1 MWMRLLLSVLL
12 LCVSSTRIRSEGARP
27 ATAADG
33 QSRWD
38 LFKPDQIAW
47 RDGPPSLQ
55 PGAKMAILEGDPE
68 REGFFT
74 MRLKLPDGY
83 RVLPHW
89 HPKTERL
96 TIIQGVVNL
105 GTGDRFDE
113 KATQPLVAGT
123 YSSMPPKMTH
133 FAWMKGETILQLSS
147 EGPWQVVYVNPADDP
162 RNVAPRK

>member
-1 MWMRLLLSVLL
+1 MWMRLLLSVVLL
-12 LCVSSTRIRSEGARP
+12 GASASGIRSEQGSG
-27 ATAADG
+27 ATASG
-33 QSRWD
+33 SRWD
-38 LFKPDQIAW
+38 LVEPDHIAW
-47 RDGPPSLQ
+47 RDGPPSLL

-105 GTGDRFDE
+105 GTGDRFDAG
-113 KATQPLVAGT
+113 ATQALVAGT

-147 EGPWQVVYVNPADDP
+147 VGPWQVVYVNPADDP
-162 RNVAPRK
+162 RNATPRD

>member
-1 MWMRLLLSVLL
+1 
-12 LCVSSTRIRSEGARP
+12 VSPSAVHSEDASKVADPSAAAR
-27 ATAADG
+27 
-33 QSRWD
+33 WE

-47 RDGPPSLQ
+47 LDGPSSLL
-55 PGAKMAILEGDPE
+55 PGAKMAILEGDPAK
-68 REGFFT
+68 EGLFT

-96 TIIQGVVNL
+96 TIIQGIVNL
-105 GTGDRFDE
+105 GTGDRFDAE
-113 KATQPLVAGT
+113 ATQALVAGT

-147 EGPWQVVYVNPADDP
+147 NGPWEVVYVNPSDDP
-162 RNVAPRK
+162 RGHAQ